1 MMSAKSMKDKALKR
15 ISTVVDQVFKESEI
29 FKEEIDK
36 NDFMQHFSDRIENG
50 LAPTELITV
59 TEEELTQWIKQYMA
73 IDALS
78 GLLSDLTPEEMEI
91 FDAAVEGR

>member
-1 MMSAKSMKDKALKR
+1 MPAKSLKNTALNR
-15 ISTVVDQVFKESEI
+15 ISKIVDQVFKESEI
-29 FKEEIDK
+29 FREEVDK
-36 NDFMQHFSDRIENG
+36 AEFMQHFSDRIENG
-50 LAPTELITV
+50 LAPTELIAI

>member
-1 MMSAKSMKDKALKR
+1 MPAKLLKNTALNR

-29 FKEEIDK
+29 FNEEVDK
-36 NDFMQHFSDRIENG
+36 AQFMQHFSDRIENG
-50 LAPTELITV
+50 LAPTELIAI

-73 IDALS
+73 IDVLS